1 MRRWNRQSSGR
12 RMRRWIRKAAALIGV
27 SALLAGMCMTD
38 AAAAERNDF
47 YHVTFRIHGEGTV
60 TLDNAV
66 QGECVLEEGEKTL
79 ALAPGTFV
87 KLTAQA
93 NTKENGQNGKTE
105 DNSMISITVS
115 TTDGIELEPEA
126 LENTGTFTR
135 EITVTEIDKIVDIT
149 FGSSLTRAAK
159 SARRS
164 TGSNEA
170 FPETG
175 DRFTGTCT
183 VKSVIGGNGHTV
195 HGVTLTDFTGIL
207 SGEGDAETDCAQ
219 HSAAAPV
226 AGMKYDYTFTVTSVD
241 KSSGKVT
248 GSLYVVSQTQPATGA
263 VDSEGYLIGYQALAG
278 IFSIQREYNGK
289 LQLKKVS
296 ADTSVT
302 KDNGC
307 YSLTDAKYGVYSDAG
322 CTKQETVLTVKEDG
336 STDGVELP
344 AGRYYVKELSAPK
357 GYALND
363 KVYTVDVTP
372 GNTAVVNAE
381 DHPQSDAVSLMLE
394 KTDAETGGNTPQGSA
409 SFAGAEFTVKYYGGY
424 YEEDP
429 AADGVKALRTWVL
442 KTNVEGKVSLDD
454 DQKVS
459 GDAFY
464 KNSKGENVLPL
475 GTVTIQETKAPE
487 GYLINEQ
494 IFIRQITSSGKGEE
508 VNTYNAPEIPEKVI
522 RGDLQLVKFSRGPE
536 EDKDHK
542 TPLEGI
548 CFEITSRTT
557 GQTVEIVTDEN
568 GYASTEQLG
577 HARGGLV
584 YDTYVVHEKNTPDGL
599 EAVDDFEVT
608 ISGEGETLY
617 YILEDKT
624 IVSPVRLVKT
634 DSTTGMTIP
643 VSGVE
648 FELLDVNKETITMTT
663 YYPEKKVYETFETN
677 ENGTFLLPEKLP
689 AGEYYFR
696 ELRAPEG
703 YLLRGEE
710 IKFTITESYDWDAPL
725 IIEFPDAPAM
735 GKIELTKSDA
745 DTEDMLEGAEFAIT
759 AAEDIVTPDGT
770 IRSRKG
776 ELVDTIVTGE
786 DGKAYSGELF
796 LGKYTIR
803 EIKQPEGYVLSEE
816 EWNVELNYKD
826 QNTAVVTD
834 SVNIENTPSKFVL
847 IKTKAGSEK
856 HLPGVKFLFWKKAAP
871 LPEDESEPLA
881 DEALTEKM
889 QTGTLPTEGAQE
901 EEPEKEILT
910 TGEDGTLTVEKLV
923 PGTYCIQEA
932 ETVPG
937 YLMGETVY
945 EFTVSED
952 GRINGEEIG
961 FLTVENA
968 ATEIVRTKAVNADT
982 GEQEL
987 LLQKCRVIDTV
998 SMENLQIG
1006 TEYMLRGVLM
1016 DRQTGQPLRENDS
1029 ADGAILTVEKKFK
1042 AEDVQMDVE
1051 MEFVFDAAAFAG
1063 RTIVVFEY
1071 LYQEDVE
1078 ISRHA
1083 DLEDLMQQLYVKGIE
1098 QQSGEKKGDDT
1109 VTDVPK
1115 TGDTVDPFPIAAAAA
1130 GAGGAIVILTVCIR
1144 RKHKNGDGHRI
1155 KKW

>member
-1 MRRWNRQSSGR
+1 MRRWNRQSMGQC
-12 RMRRWIRKAAALIGV
+12 MRRWIRKTAALMGA
-27 SALLAGMCMTD
+27 SALFAGMCMTD
-38 AAAAERNDF
+38 AAAADGSDF

-60 TLDNAV
+60 TLENAA
-66 QGECVLEEGEKTL
+66 QGEYVLEEGEKTL
-79 ALAPGTFV
+79 ALVPGTFV

-93 NTKENGQNGKTE
+93 NTKEPGLNGKAG
-105 DNSMISITVS
+105 DDPMISITVS
-115 TTDGIELEPEA
+115 TNDGIELEPEI
-126 LENTGTFTR
+126 LEHEDIFTR

-149 FGSSLTRAAK
+149 FGSNLTRAAK
-159 SARRS
+159 TARRS
-164 TGSNEA
+164 TGSNEE

-226 AGMKYDYTFTVTSVD
+226 AGMKYNYTFTVTSVD

-278 IFSIQREYNGK
+278 IFSIQREYSGR

-296 ADTSVT
+296 ANTSVT

-307 YSLTDAKYGVYSDAG
+307 YSLKDAKYGVYSDVG
-322 CTKQETVLTVKEDG
+322 CTKQEAVLTVKEDG
-336 STDGVELP
+336 STDTAELS

-363 KVYTVDVTP
+363 KVYTVDVMP

-381 DHPQSDAVSLMLE
+381 DYPQSDAVSLMIE
-394 KTDAETGGNTPQGSA
+394 KTDAETGGNTPRGSA

-424 YEEDP
+424 YEKDP
-429 AADGVKALRTWVL
+429 AADGAKAVRTWVL
-442 KTNVEGKVSLDD
+442 RANAEGKIALEDG
-454 DQKVS
+454 QKVS

-508 VNTYNAPEIPEKVI
+508 VNTYNAPRIPEKVI
-522 RGDLQLVKFSRGPE
+522 RGDLQLVKFSREPE

-557 GQTVEIVTDEN
+557 GQKVEIVTDEN

-577 HARGGLV
+577 DARGGLV
-584 YDTYVVHEKNTPDGL
+584 YDTYIVHEKNTPAGF
-599 EAVDDFEVT
+599 EPIDDFEIT
-608 ISGEGETLY
+608 ISSEGETLY

-624 IVSPVRLVKT
+624 VVSPVQLVKT
-634 DSTTGMTIP
+634 DSTTGRTIP

-648 FELLDVNKETITMTT
+648 FELLDANKETITMTT

-677 ENGTFLLPEKLP
+677 EDGTFLLPEKLP

-703 YLLRGEE
+703 YLLRRED
-710 IKFTITESYDWDAPL
+710 IKFTITESYEWDSPL
-725 IIEFPDAPAM
+725 VITFPDEPAM
-735 GKIELTKSDA
+735 GKIKLTKTDA
-745 DTEDMLEGAEFAIT
+745 DTNEVLEGAEFEVT

-770 IRSRKG
+770 VRAQEG
-776 ELVDTIVTGE
+776 ELVDAIVTGE
-786 DGKAYSGELF
+786 DGKAYSKELF
-796 LGKYTIR
+796 FGKYTVK
-803 EIKQPEGYVLSEE
+803 EIKQPAGYVFSEE
-816 EWNVELNYKD
+816 EWNVELSYKD
-826 QNTAVVTD
+826 QETEIVTEY
-834 SVNIENTPSKFVL
+834 VGVENTPSKFVL
-847 IKTKAGSEK
+847 VKTEAGSEQ
-856 HLPGVKFLFWKKAAP
+856 HLSGVKFAFWEKTELLTEDAP
-871 LPEDESEPLA
+871 EPLT
-881 DEALTEKM
+881 DEAATGGLLTVEM
-889 QTGTLPTEGAQE
+889 PAD
-901 EEPEKEILT
+901 EPEKEILT

-923 PGTYCIQEA
+923 PGTYCIQEV

-937 YLMGETVY
+937 YLMDGTVY

-968 ATEIVRTKAVNADT
+968 ATGIARTKAVNADT

-987 LLQKCRVIDTV
+987 LPQECRVIDTV

-1016 DRQTGQPLRENDS
+1016 DQQTGQPLRENDS
-1029 ADGAILTVEKKFK
+1029 ADGAILTVEKRFK

-1071 LYQEDVE
+1071 LYQENVE

-1083 DLEDLMQQLYVKGIE
+1083 DLEDLMQQLYVKEIE
-1098 QQSGEKKGDDT
+1098 QQSGEKKSDDT
-1109 VTDVPK
+1109 VTDIPK

-1130 GAGGAIVILTVCIR
+1130 GAGGVIVILTVCIR
-1144 RKHKNGDGHRI
+1144 RKHNNGERHRI